1 MEFQVSL
8 VASPQAPSDGHED
21 GAGRLRDLI
30 IIGAGPAGLTAAIY
44 ACRSGIQPLVFAGG
58 LPGGQIA
65 NTERVENYPGFPE
78 PIGGPELAQ
87 RMQEQAQRLGAEILL
102 EGVRRVDF
110 SAPPFAVTASSGT
123 YRARAVIVATGAFP
137 RRLGVPGEAEF
148 FGRGVSTC
156 ATCDAFFYRGRRV
169 VVVGGGDSAIEE
181 GLFLT
186 NFAREVIVVHRRDQL
201 RASYIL
207 QQRAFA
213 NPKMRFVWDS
223 VVEEI
228 LGEQTVRAVRVR
240 NLKTGAVTEIET
252 DGVFVYIGLVPATRI
267 FEGQLALDAN
277 GYILTDRDQQTSVPG
292 VFAAGDVQNPNYR
305 QIVVAAGSGAA
316 AAMRAYRYLS
326 EQSVTGTVT
335 VAPAAAPEDRA
346 E

>member
-1 MEFQVSL
+1 M
-8 VASPQAPSDGHED
+8 GGD
-21 GAGRLRDLI
+21 GATPAGEQIRDLI

-44 ACRSGIQPLVFAGG
+44 AARSGIQPLVLGG
-58 LPGGQIA
+58 HMPGGQIA
-65 NTERVENYPGFPE
+65 NTERVENFPGFPE
-78 PIGGPELAQ
+78 GISGAELAQ
-87 RMQEQAQRLGAEILL
+87 RIQDQAQRLGTDLRL

-110 SAPPFAVTASSGT
+110 MQRPFEMGTSSGT

-156 ATCDAFFYRGRRV
+156 ATCDGFFYRGRRV
-169 VVVGGGDSAIEE
+169 VVVGGGDSAMEE

-201 RASYIL
+201 RASHIL

-223 VVEEI
+223 VVEEV
-228 LGEQTVRAVRVR
+228 LGEQTVKGVRIR
-240 NLKTGAVTEIET
+240 NLKSGAVTEIET
-252 DGVFVYIGLVPATRI
+252 DGVFVYVGLVPATKI
-267 FEGQLALDAN
+267 FEGQLALDEN
-277 GYILTDRDQQTSVPG
+277 GYIITDREQQTSVPG

-305 QIVVAAGSGAA
+305 QMVIAAGSGAA
-316 AAMRAYRYLS
+316 AAMKAYRYLS
-326 EQSVTGTVT
+326 EQTDAARAGAQGQAVTIQG
-335 VAPAAAPEDRA
+335 
-346 E
+346 